1 MAEPQDVDVLRRRGR
16 RRLVGAIALVL
27 LAVIVLPMV
36 FDRRPNRNATV
47 SVRIPSENE
56 VAVPLKAETGPSSS
70 EAAPAGSQTPTPA
83 QAVKPAAPATPEP
96 AAKAESTGKPDAAKP
111 EPAPQPP
118 PATLAEAKPEKPAVA
133 TASSAEAAHAEAALA
148 GKEFIVPVAALA
160 EQERV
165 KALTARLRSAKL
177 PYYTEAINTKS
188 GKVTRVRV
196 GPFVSREEAEQAH
209 AKLVKLGLKP
219 GPVMTKS

>member
-1 MAEPQDVDVLRRRGR
+1 MAETQDVDALRRRGR
-16 RRLVGAIALVL
+16 RRLVGAIALAL

-36 FDRRPNRNATV
+36 FDRQPERNPAV
-47 SVRIPSENE
+47 SVRIPNENE
-56 VAVPLKAETGPSSS
+56 VEARLRPQTNLASTAPAPTGAQT
-70 EAAPAGSQTPTPA
+70 AAPASV
-83 QAVKPAAPATPEP
+83 VKPEP
-96 AAKAESTGKPDAAKP
+96 TVKAESSAKP
-111 EPAPQPP
+111 EATAKSEPAKAEPAPQAP
-118 PATLAEAKPEKPAVA
+118 PAPQAAAKGEKHASA
-133 TASSAEAAHAEAALA
+133 SAADTARAKAALA

-177 PYYTEAINTKS
+177 PYYTEAIHTKS
-188 GKVTRVRV
+188 GKITRVRV

-219 GPVMTKS
+219 GRVMTKS